1 MKKKLKKKRVKKL
14 DGFTEEELGMIN
26 KKNDKIVPVSG
37 NKELTRVEITNLKN
51 KFESDRKPI
60 KHQQRIMAKY
70 IAAGTPINEVAEKLG
85 VSVARC
91 RKWLLKP
98 QVEEYLEKCISSFV
112 DMDNKKRK
120 NKIEFIYSQV
130 YEAMIDK
137 LADGSLQ
144 ALSVKSLMRMALD
157 LNRTMREES
166 PPQVANKN
174 VNHNHKISAE
184 IITQL
189 SERYKVANSV
199 GFIEN
204 QKEKIIDIIPP
215 VVAPPKELKEPEND
229 KQREEESGV
238 DDG

>member
-1 MKKKLKKKRVKKL
+1 MEKKLKKKRTKKL
-14 DGFTEEELGMIN
+14 DGFTDEEIVMIN

-37 NKELTRVEITNLKN
+37 NKEMTRVEINNLKN
-51 KFESDRKPI
+51 KLESDKKPI

-91 RKWLLKP
+91 RRWLLKP
-98 QVEEYLEKCISSFV
+98 QVEEYLEKCINSFV

-144 ALSVKSLMRMALD
+144 SLGIKTLMKMTLD
-157 LNRTMREES
+157 LNRTMKEES

-189 SERYKVANSV
+189 SERYKAANSV
-199 GFIEN
+199 GFAEN
-204 QKEKIIDIIPP
+204 QKEKIIDITPP

-229 KQREEESGV
+229 KQSEEESV
-238 DDG
+238 DNDG